1 MLIPIDL
8 FQGIFE
14 QKGANTTRKHI
25 RSPYVNRF
33 SAHRD
38 NLLYVNI
45 GYAPDGQAADRRA
58 RGIRS
63 CHDSADIRDRYPA
76 DHRTRAAPLTRDST
90 FDTLVVIRSDNL
102 IFGIALPEIEISHR
116 ATIDAYPQRKD
127 LTICDEE
134 CADLV

>member
-8 FQGIFE
+8 FRGIFE

-63 CHDSADIRDRYPA
+63 CHNSTDIRDRYPA
-76 DHRTRAAPLTRDST
+76 DHRARATAFARDRSS
-90 FDTLVVIRSDNL
+90 DIVAVLRSDNL

-116 ATIDAYPQRKD
+116 AAVDAYPQRKD
-127 LTICDEE
+127 LAIRDEE
-134 CADLV
+134 RADLF